1 MLPLLLASLVL
12 CAACG
17 DDGVSPR
24 VIQPPSVQAP
34 INNQDVLVDAEA
46 FTADLTAVFGDD
58 EGTLD
63 YEATTSNA
71 DVATAAVSEAT
82 LTVTPV
88 GGGTAEITATA
99 SNEAGAANAQ
109 FTIQVNLPD
118 PPTRP

>member
-1 MLPLLLASLVL
+1 
-12 CAACG
+12 
-17 DDGVSPR
+17 
-24 VIQPPSVQAP
+24 VQAP

-71 DVATAAVSEAT
+71 DVATASVSEAT